1 MKKTVV
7 LTSLAL
13 TLGLG
18 IFFAYCICQMRVNAV
33 LEKKI
38 ARKKQALLLAQD
50 QQSRF
55 SELEKQSKDQ
65 EAQEVLILRR
75 VPVNEKQPLAFI
87 KTLMRK
93 AAQAGLKDIAIDV
106 SNESLSLDDGF
117 APIRL
122 EINFQGVYPAFLSF
136 FEGLMSTERLFT
148 VEMLKIERD
157 EKSLPNQKIYL
168 QLLIYTF
175 PR

>member
-7 LTSLAL
+7 LTSLAI
-13 TLGLG
+13 TLGVG
-18 IFFAYCICQMRVNAV
+18 IFLAYCIFQIRTNAV

-38 ARKKQALLLAQD
+38 TEKKQALLIAQD
-50 QQSRF
+50 QQNRF

-65 EAQEVLILRR
+65 EAQEALILRR

-87 KTLMRK
+87 KTLMQR
-93 AAQAGLKDIAIDV
+93 AAQARLKDITIDV
-106 SNESLSLDDGF
+106 SNESLPLDDGF
-117 APIRL
+117 MPVRL
-122 EINFQGVYPAFLSF
+122 EINFQGDYPAFLSF
-136 FEGLMSTERLFT
+136 FEGLMNTERLFT

-157 EKSLPNQKIYL
+157 EKSLPVQKIYL